1 MFKTIYCC
9 INKCAHITVCSSTC
23 STASFSSQL
32 LASPFN
38 AVIDRSGF
46 FALLQ
51 DQKLLQNKKQNLL
64 PDSEASVQAE
74 APVQTGAPVSAESY
88 IMTF

>member
-1 MFKTIYCC
+1 MCFGETKIDLPG
-9 INKCAHITVCSSTC
+9 VSLS
-23 STASFSSQL
+23 
-32 LASPFN
+32 
-38 AVIDRSGF
+38 VIDRSGF

-51 DQKLLQNKKQNLL
+51 DQKLLQNQKQNLL

-88 IMTF
+88 IMSF